1 MAVIFLFSTSL
12 FGSSETGSV
21 LGPVLRFFFPG
32 VTEPQIGWAHF
43 AVRKAA
49 HLTEYAVLAL
59 LWQRG
64 LVRGSGWTA
73 GRSAFAALAIS
84 ALYAVSDEFHQSF
97 VPNRT
102 PSALD
107 ALIDTAGASSALIFS
122 RLANNKG
129 RP

>member
-1 MAVIFLFSTSL
+1 MAVIFVFSTSI
-12 FGSSETGSV
+12 FGGSETGSV
-21 LGPVLRFFFPG
+21 LGPIIRFLFPG
-32 VTEPQIGWAHF
+32 VSESEIGWVHF

-49 HLTEYAVLAL
+49 HLSEYAALAL

-73 GRSAFAALAIS
+73 GRSAFVALAIS

-107 ALIDTAGASSALIFS
+107 VLIDTAGASSALIFS
-122 RLANNKG
+122 RLINKKG
-129 RP
+129 RL